1 MNSPIQRRW
10 QVRDH
15 SLDLAS
21 RPLLMG
27 IVNVT
32 PDSFSDGGD
41 FLHPDRAIA
50 HGQRLIAEGADILD
64 IGGEST
70 RPGAQPVDAPEELRR
85 VLPVIRGLA
94 QSGNPPI
101 SIDTRHAE
109 VAVAAVDAGA
119 SIINDIQA
127 NRSDPSM
134 WLVVRDTGAGY
145 VCMHMQ
151 GDPASM
157 QNAPRYANVTAEV
170 LAFFEDRLE
179 QLALAGVDP
188 NRVILDPGIGFGK
201 TPAHNLELLRNLRD
215 FTRLPHAVLL
225 GISRKS
231 FLGKITGAGTLD
243 RLPACLACTV
253 WAAQQGVQLFRT
265 HDVAPTRQALQ
276 ILGAI
281 QSAPSDM

>member
-1 MNSPIQRRW
+1 LNSPFQRTW
-10 QVRDH
+10 HARDH
-15 SLDLAS
+15 SLNLGG

-41 FLHPDRAIA
+41 FLDPDHAIA
-50 HGQRLIAEGADILD
+50 HGQQLIAEGADILD

-85 VLPVIRGLA
+85 VLPVIRALA
-94 QSGNPPI
+94 QPGNPPV
-101 SIDTRHAE
+101 SIDTRHPS
-109 VAVAAVDAGA
+109 VAQAAVDAGA

-127 NRSDPSM
+127 NRTDPAM
-134 WLVVRDTGAGY
+134 WHVVRDTGAGY

-157 QNAPRYANVTAEV
+157 QKAPRYANVTAEI
-170 LAFFEDRLE
+170 LAFFRDRLE

-188 NRVILDPGIGFGK
+188 SRVILDPGIGFGK

-215 FTRLPHAVLL
+215 FTRLPQALLL

-231 FLGKITGAGTLD
+231 FLGTITGAGTLD

-265 HDVAPTRQALQ
+265 HDVAPTRHALQ

-281 QSAPSDM
+281 QSGPPDM

>member
-1 MNSPIQRRW
+1 
-10 QVRDH
+10 
-15 SLDLAS
+15 
-21 RPLLMG
+21 MG

-41 FLHPDRAIA
+41 FLDPDRAIA

-70 RPGAQPVDAPEELRR
+70 RPGAQPVDASEELRR

-94 QSGNPPI
+94 RPGNPPV
-101 SIDTRHAE
+101 SIDTRHPE
-109 VAVAAVDAGA
+109 VAAAAVNAGA

-127 NRSDPSM
+127 NRSDASM
-134 WLVVRDTGAGY
+134 WHVVRDTDAGY
-145 VCMHMQ
+145 ACMHMQ

-157 QNAPRYANVTAEV
+157 QDAPRYANVTAEV
-170 LAFFEDRLE
+170 LAFFRDRLE
-179 QLALAGVDP
+179 QLAGVGVDP
-188 NRVILDPGIGFGK
+188 SRVILDPGIGFGK

-215 FTRLPHAVLL
+215 FTRLPQAVLL
-225 GISRKS
+225 GVSRKS

-243 RLPACLACTV
+243 RLPAGLACTI

-265 HDVAPTRQALQ
+265 HDVASTRQALLM
-276 ILGAI
+276 LGAI
-281 QSAPSDM
+281 QDGPTDIQ